1 VTIDAAS
8 FKRALGQFATGIT
21 VVTSRDTDG
30 RPLGLTVNAFS
41 SVSLDPPL
49 VLVCID
55 HRSGAN
61 HGIRD
66 SGVFALSIL
75 SEQQEDWSRRFARPG
90 PEKFQDVS
98 FTMSRHG
105 LLLVPGA
112 LVRMECAVRAAHLA
126 GDHTIYVG
134 EILDLEVKPGRPLVY
149 HAGHYQRLDE
159 AGTPTS

>member
-1 VTIDAAS
+1 MTIDPAS

-21 VVTSRDTDG
+21 VITCRDTEG
-30 RPLGLTVNAFS
+30 HPLGLTVNAFC

-66 SGVFALSIL
+66 SEVFALSIL
-75 SEQQEDWSRRFARPG
+75 SEHQEEWSRRFAKPG
-90 PEKFQDVS
+90 PEKFQGAH
-98 FTMSRHG
+98 FTTSQHG
-105 LLLVPGA
+105 LLLVPDA
-112 LVRMECAVRAAHLA
+112 LVQMECRVRAAHLA

-134 EILDLEVKPGRPLVY
+134 EILNLQVAPGRPLVY
-149 HAGHYQRLDE
+149 HAGHYRRLD
-159 AGTPTS
+159 ADGRSA